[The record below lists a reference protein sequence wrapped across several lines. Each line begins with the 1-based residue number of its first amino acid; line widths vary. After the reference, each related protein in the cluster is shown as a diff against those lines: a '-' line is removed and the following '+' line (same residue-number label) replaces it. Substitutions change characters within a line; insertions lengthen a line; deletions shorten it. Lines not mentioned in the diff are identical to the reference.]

1 MKQDILR
8 FVPAMNALRGDNPAW
23 TEMRDTFT
31 AAEWEL
37 IVYSG
42 SKAYFASDEMTYVYH
57 LKQGVEPEVFASYCL
72 ERDAFIQRIIGLGA
86 FKVHAIKE
94 LLNGYFGFV
103 TWCMESGLRMWS
115 AEVEGKAS

>member
-1 MKQDILR
+1 MEQDILR

-31 AAEWEL
+31 AAEWGL
-37 IVYSG
+37 IVYGG
-42 SKAYFASDEMTYVYH
+42 SKAYFANDEMTYVHH
-57 LKQGVEPEVFASYCL
+57 LIEDVGSEVFASHNL
-72 ERDAFIQRIIGLGA
+72 EKAAFIQRLISLGS

-115 AEVEGKAS
+115 AEAEGKAS